1 MHALIPFCT
10 SIASPSFYQDFI
22 EGLEDALAEMG
33 HTSERFE
40 FGEIGTLSQN
50 ELERFFTWARAA
62 RCDLVL
68 DLCCWGF
75 ALSRV
80 KWWDGRPE
88 AGATIFDSLDAR
100 YVALMFDQPFYQPA
114 PALLSNSLLLCY
126 PDRGH
131 AELISSLYPA
141 FHPSAMLFVPPAT
154 RPGNKRSPARWRDR
168 HIPLLYAGNLA
179 LDAIE
184 PFWADVPQHRLYDGA
199 AELIDARPELPLHRA
214 IEEVRRSLELTLTLE
229 ERLEVHRALE
239 YFLRHR
245 LRHKLVTSLAASG
258 LPIEVYGNGWE
269 SAGLPAN
276 ARTHAA
282 MDYRV
287 YLDLIG
293 DARIC
298 LDASTYLDGAN
309 DRVVQ
314 FAINGT
320 VFFSNA
326 QTYLREA
333 FGDTAEFYS
342 PLDLAQTADR
352 VGALLAHSEELE
364 MRSARLR
371 AIALE
376 THLWRHRLES
386 IFAAMP

>member
-1 MHALIPFCT
+1 
-10 SIASPSFYQDFI
+10 
-22 EGLEDALAEMG
+22 
-33 HTSERFE
+33 
-40 FGEIGTLSQN
+40 
-50 ELERFFTWARAA
+50 
-62 RCDLVL
+62 
-68 DLCCWGF
+68 
-75 ALSRV
+75 
-80 KWWDGRPE
+80 
-88 AGATIFDSLDAR
+88 
-100 YVALMFDQPFYQPA
+100 
-114 PALLSNSLLLCY
+114 
-126 PDRGH
+126 
-131 AELISSLYPA
+131 
-141 FHPSAMLFVPPAT
+141 
-154 RPGNKRSPARWRDR
+154 
-168 HIPLLYAGNLA
+168 
-179 LDAIE
+179 
-184 PFWADVPQHRLYDGA
+184 
-199 AELIDARPELPLHRA
+199 
-214 IEEVRRSLELTLTLE
+214 
-229 ERLEVHRALE
+229 
-239 YFLRHR
+239 
-245 LRHKLVTSLAASG
+245 
-258 LPIEVYGNGWE
+258 
-269 SAGLPAN
+269 
-276 ARTHAA
+276 

-298 LDASTYLDGAN
+298 LDASTYLDGAT